1 MNAVAIGIDTMIE
14 VPLGSRDDVLNASG
28 TGGTTSSPMEF
39 PVPADQLGS
48 VTISPTGSFEAGSYQ
63 TFVLTYTAGKFGID
77 DSGSMRVCF
86 RFASD
91 QTRPQFE
98 DPQGPNYTTIQASN
112 DAVLTYH
119 YDPKGNVRPWDRT
132 LYVKVVR
139 GFLREGDTITI
150 TFGDRS
156 GGSPGMRLQTFCED
170 SYEFHTLVDPIAT
183 FCYQPMPDQPVIKI
197 IPGVPER
204 YIAVAPTI
212 RAVNERFSI
221 KVKGEDKWG
230 NPSDQCA
237 ITLYPR
243 ASHPVEGLADTVTLG
258 SGDFWAELDG
268 LSVSEPGD
276 FSVMF
281 MDEAGNLVCETN
293 PVRIEASPR
302 SRHFWG
308 DLHGQSEETIGTNS
322 AAAYF
327 AFARDYAFV
336 DITGH
341 QGNDFQITGDFW
353 AELDALCEEFNEDG
367 KFIAIPGYEWSGN
380 TGLGGDRNVYFPTEG
395 RTIRRSS
402 HALVS
407 DRSDIDTDCNSA
419 AELFAAFADNAED
432 DVVVYAHCGGRYADI
447 ELAHDGRF
455 EKAVEIHSSWGSF
468 EWLLQDALRLGYRV
482 GIVANSDGHKGRP
495 GASYPGAALFGAV
508 GGLTCFLVN
517 DLSRTSIL
525 DAIRKR
531 HHYATT
537 GGANGRPL
545 ITLDAHFA
553 EGGTLYHDDPCH
565 GRDGGQAATSAVMG
579 DIIHLADGDLEIAA
593 EIRASAPIERVDI
606 FNGLDLIETV
616 RPYRQEELGER
627 IRVIWEGAEY
637 RGRFRQVIW
646 DGSAFLSD
654 NEIVSSKAINFFN
667 RDKLLEQPSPVELN
681 WRALTTG
688 NIGGFDMVLRDAY
701 SGTLKI
707 ETPLVKAG
715 VPLED
720 IGYEDEVFDAS
731 GVLPRYLKLFRLPTV
746 NPYREM
752 KIRRRLALKE
762 SGDNA
767 IFIRVTLEDGT
778 LCWTSPIYC
787 YR

>member
-1 MNAVAIGIDTMIE
+1 MTE
-14 VPLGSRDDVLNASG
+14 VPLGSRDDVLTAGG
-28 TGGTTSSPMEF
+28 TGGTTSSPMAF
-39 PVPADQLGS
+39 PVPSDQLGS
-48 VTISPTGSFEAGSYQ
+48 VDISPTGAFEAGSYQ

-98 DPQGPNYTTIQASN
+98 DPKGPNYTTITASN

-132 LYVKVVR
+132 LYIKVVR
-139 GFLREGDTITI
+139 GFLREGDTITV

-170 SYEFHTLVDPIAT
+170 SYEFHTLIDPIAT
-183 FCYQPMPDQPVIKI
+183 FCYQPVPEQPTIKI
-197 IPGVPER
+197 IPGPPER
-204 YIAVAPTI
+204 YIAVAPSI
-212 RAVNERFSI
+212 RAVGETFAI
-221 KVKGEDKWG
+221 KFKGEDKWG
-230 NPSDQCA
+230 NPSDQCDA
-237 ITLYPR
+237 GFTVR
-243 ASHPVEGLADTVTLG
+243 ASHPVTGLPQRVHLAK
-258 SGDFWAELDG
+258 GDFWAEIPG
-268 LSVSEPGD
+268 LSVGEPADLAVEFLDDSGEVV
-276 FSVMF
+276 F
-281 MDEAGNLVCETN
+281 ETN
-293 PVRIEASPR
+293 PIRIEDAPR

-353 AELDALCEEFNEDG
+353 AHLDELCAQFNEDG

-407 DRSDIDTDCNSA
+407 DRSDINTDCNSA
-419 AELFAAFADNAED
+419 GELFAAFADNGED

-468 EWLLQDALRLGYRV
+468 EWLLQDAFRLGYRV

-517 DLSRTSIL
+517 TLSRATIL

-537 GGANGRPL
+537 GGPNGRPL
-545 ITLDAHFA
+545 ITLDASFPQ
-553 EGGTLYHDDPCH
+553 GGTLYHDDPRH
-565 GRDGGQAATSAVMG
+565 GRDKGHQATRAVMG
-579 DIIHLADGDLEIAA
+579 DIVHLAEGDIEITAD
-593 EIRASAPIERVDI
+593 IRASVAIERVDV
-606 FNGLDLIETV
+606 FNGLECVETL
-616 RPYRQEELGER
+616 RPYRQEDLGAR

-646 DGSAFLSD
+646 DGAAFLSD
-654 NEIVSSKAINFFN
+654 NEIISSQAINFFN
-667 RDKLLEQPSPVELN
+667 RDKVLEQPSPTELN

-688 NIGGFDMVLRDAY
+688 NIGGFDIVLADPYR
-701 SGTLKI
+701 GTLKI

-720 IGYEDEVFDAS
+720 IGYEDEMFDNS

-746 NPYREM
+746 NPHREM
-752 KIRRRLALKE
+752 RFSHRLTLRDQA
-762 SGDNA
+762 DNP